1 MTTSSSSNNRK
12 RRGQRERHSHGHG
25 NSGTT
30 GGSSPSRS
38 LPKYSDLGRQRFG
51 RMYPCMVAFSIVA
64 TTDIPLADGGGDRD
78 DTSSRS
84 SSSSPP
90 QTRTT
95 AMTTTAS
102 SNKNRKRR
110 GQRER
115 HGHGHGRSGTTGG
128 SSSRSLPKYSDLG
141 RQRFGR
147 MYPCMVA
154 FSIMV
159 YWTTVSVIPVYNKFF
174 FQKSMYPYPIATAGI
189 QLGVVSI
196 LLALLNTLQ
205 HFFLHQSLVV
215 TGTGT
220 TEQQNLTTLTTKK
233 TLSTLSST
241 KNTTTKSSSSYD
253 SLSSDNYD
261 HDETEMLV
269 HQQHQPSRVPVQ
281 QKSWIFGPHFW
292 WKVKWCF
299 PIGGLFGLKYG
310 VTNLGLHLV
319 PAPTHLLLQSTD
331 LVWTVLSAWFING
344 EIVTP
349 AEMLC
354 LVGCVAGS
362 VVLSWQI
369 EELSSVAAPLYAICI
384 NLISPVFLGLCL
396 ATLRLA
402 CTELMRPDNRVG
414 GTVSAVELT
423 SIKLIVSSSVGLI
436 LACILEG
443 GDENRPAWW
452 IAFGELASSTRWG
465 VLFGSILI
473 SVFQVNCTFLT
484 YLTSAVALG
493 LVGQVKI
500 IPQWF
505 VAAFTA
511 SRTSNFTM
519 HPMNLVGAFL
529 IMVSASGFAV
539 VNWIGTMNSSCKN
552 CECACDCDC
561 SSNPMITADGDGDV
575 EHGSRMKPG
584 SCSCHG
590 CHHDHEGDDDDNVTL
605 DSDLPPS
612 SQLSLVEQNK
622 FSNTH
627 CHNNE
632 TKPLLML
639 SGADEWGA
647 SYIRKGYSACGGDET
662 AKIGGCACGD
672 ECGCEDCD
680 PKVPLL
686 TAPLGGLSSKNKA
699 KSKSKKHQHQHQK

>member
-1 MTTSSSSNNRK
+1 MTPKATSTTDIPLADDTTSGSSSSSPLSSSSPQTHTGTTTTTTTMTNSIINDKINNNNNNKRK
-12 RRGQRERHSHGHG
+12 RRGQRERQDGHDG
-25 NSGTT
+25 YFGGGSS
-30 GGSSPSRS
+30 GSSPSS
-38 LPKYSDLGRQRFG
+38 LLTKKNKYSDLGRQRFG
-51 RMYPCMVAFSIVA
+51 PMYPCMVVFSIV
-64 TTDIPLADGGGDRD
+64 
-78 DTSSRS
+78 
-84 SSSSPP
+84 
-90 QTRTT
+90 
-95 AMTTTAS
+95 
-102 SNKNRKRR
+102 
-110 GQRER
+110 
-115 HGHGHGRSGTTGG
+115 
-128 SSSRSLPKYSDLG
+128 
-141 RQRFGR
+141 
-147 MYPCMVA
+147 
-154 FSIMV
+154 V

-205 HFFLHQSLVV
+205 HFFFFHP
-215 TGTGT
+215 T
-220 TEQQNLTTLTTKK
+220 TTTTATA
-233 TLSTLSST
+233 TATATT
-241 KNTTTKSSSSYD
+241 KNTTVSSSYD
-253 SLSSDNYD
+253 SLSTDNYQYYD
-261 HDETEMLV
+261 GHDDNDETRMLV
-269 HQQHQPSRVPVQ
+269 HQHQHHHRRHPSQVQVQ
-281 QKSWIFGPHFW
+281 QGQVVEKSWIFGPHFW

-384 NLISPVFLGLCL
+384 NLISPIFLGLCL

-452 IAFGELASSTRWG
+452 VAFGELASSTRWG

-473 SVFQVNCTFLT
+473 SAFQVNCTFLT

-539 VNWIGTMNSSCKN
+539 VNWIATMDSSCKS
-552 CECACDCDC
+552 CDCACDCDCDC
-561 SSNPMITADGDGDV
+561 SSNNPTLLAEDGDGDVDVDV
-575 EHGSRMKPG
+575 EHGSRTKPG

-590 CHHDHEGDDDDNVTL
+590 CHHHGHDGDDDTVTH

-612 SQLSLVEQNK
+612 SQSSLVEQNK
-622 FSNTH
+622 SSYAR
-627 CHNNE
+627 CHNNNE

-662 AKIGGCACGD
+662 AKIGGCACGAD
-672 ECGCEDCD
+672 CGCEDCD

-699 KSKSKKHQHQHQK
+699 KANTKKTKKHQHQHQK